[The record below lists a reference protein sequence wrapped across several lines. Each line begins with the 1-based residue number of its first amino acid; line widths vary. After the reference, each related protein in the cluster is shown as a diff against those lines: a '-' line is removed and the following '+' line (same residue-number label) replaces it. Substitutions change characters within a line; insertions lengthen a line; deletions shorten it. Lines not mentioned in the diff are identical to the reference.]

1 MLRRIFTTLPG
12 DSPWHAAAHNGV
24 RSLVFIAKEWS
35 DPESFQVCA
44 FVWHCCRHIWILEVV
59 GVALCLL
66 CVSQAVEA
74 CILAQCPQ
82 LGSFQHRMLLPL
94 QFPRCQRKDV
104 NIREEDSFKFT
115 VDVMQ
120 DEKVIAVMPISRS
133 FWFAG
138 EDHVQTSFSFGD
150 VLLSQ
155 LSVPYICQYSRS
167 TGLFA
172 VAMLFSH
179 TSCDQSVEACR
190 PVKVP
195 PPSTPSTKSTTSE
208 PFTAS
213 TMSAPSSAVRKGAPT
228 PQPKK
233 AKPPAKLARK
243 PKPKKAPPQGA
254 RKGRQRSPSVSSRT
268 SSEESSRLNLR
279 RHHSVES
286 SETSQDRSP
295 PRKLRPGDKRRN
307 SRHRSP
313 SIESWSMGSRSLSPA
328 AAAQSGSRQ
337 PERDRRPSSPSDNG
351 MFGCKALIFV
361 CFVQLRS

>member
-1 MLRRIFTTLPG
+1 M
-12 DSPWHAAAHNGV
+12 
-24 RSLVFIAKEWS
+24 
-35 DPESFQVCA
+35 
-44 FVWHCCRHIWILEVV
+44 
-59 GVALCLL
+59 
-66 CVSQAVEA
+66 
-74 CILAQCPQ
+74 
-82 LGSFQHRMLLPL
+82 
-94 QFPRCQRKDV
+94 
-104 NIREEDSFKFT
+104 
-115 VDVMQ
+115 
-120 DEKVIAVMPISRS
+120 IAVMPISRS
-133 FWFAG
+133 FWFPG

-150 VLLSQ
+150 ILLSQ
-155 LSVPYICQYSRS
+155 LSVPYICQYSKS

-172 VAMLFSH
+172 VARLFSH

-213 TMSAPSSAVRKGAPT
+213 TTSAPSSAVRKGAPT
-228 PQPKK
+228 TQPKK
-233 AKPPAKLARK
+233 AKPPAKLAQK
-243 PKPKKAPPQGA
+243 SKPKKAPPQGA
-254 RKGRQRSPSVSSRT
+254 RKRRQRSPSVSSRT
-268 SSEESSRLNLR
+268 SSEESPRLNLR

-286 SETSQDRSP
+286 SETSQDRTP
-295 PRKLRPGDKRRN
+295 PRNLRQEDKQRN

-351 MFGCKALIFV
+351 MFGCNALIFV